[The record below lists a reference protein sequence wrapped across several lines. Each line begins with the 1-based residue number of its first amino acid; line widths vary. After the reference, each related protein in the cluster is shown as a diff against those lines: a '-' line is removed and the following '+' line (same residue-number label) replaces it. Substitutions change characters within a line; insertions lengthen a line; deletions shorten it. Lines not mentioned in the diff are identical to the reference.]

1 MDFLCSALFIRAS
14 SPRCSRV
21 AMWLPRSWWELP
33 GAQSSQQGVRNDDV
47 GQPEHGSAEM
57 LLQGGLK
64 DPASAF
70 LSPLKSH
77 DAASQEREKKPPG
90 DQWEFF
96 IMMQFLFFF
105 FFCSKCKFINEQ
117 HRIKHLWNDILT
129 SSPL

>member
-1 MDFLCSALFIRAS
+1 M
-14 SPRCSRV
+14 
-21 AMWLPRSWWELP
+21 
-33 GAQSSQQGVRNDDV
+33 RNDDV

-105 FFCSKCKFINEQ
+105 FCSKCKFINEQ